1 MLNGI
6 AASMIKA
13 KVKRSRVRD
22 KQGYYLAFLD
32 GSKVSEGTSK
42 CVSEDLFL
50 SENDIIKKSL
60 YGTKRLTSHV
70 IVRLGDCRNIYTYD
84 DGERKVVGTIEHVSE
99 VLGLPMST
107 LKNKRK
113 MQLRYVAVEIT
124 ECAKNELNEKGYDG
138 HNSIARW

>member
-1 MLNGI
+1 MNGI
-6 AASMIKA
+6 TATMIKT
-13 KVKRSRVRD
+13 KIRRSRVRD

-32 GSKVSEGTSK
+32 GLKVSEGTSK

-50 SENDIIKKSL
+50 NENDIIKKSL

-70 IVRLGDCRNIYTYD
+70 IIRLGDCRNIYTYD
-84 DGERKVVGTIEHVSE
+84 DGVRKAVGTIEHLSE
-99 VLGLPMST
+99 VLGLPVST

-124 ECAKNELNEKGYDG
+124 EWAKNELDEKGYDG
-138 HNSIARW
+138 NSSIARW